1 MTATASDSDR
11 LSVIYDGECPFCA
24 AFVKLYALRKNIGEI
39 EFIDARTRPDLVRE
53 LQAQGMEINEG
64 MVVIWQRHY
73 YHGANAMHLLSIL
86 SADRRPFERLNRFLF
101 RNRNAAEVIYPML
114 ATGRRVVL
122 SLLGR
127 KMIPSQ

>member
-1 MTATASDSDR
+1 MTATANDSNR
-11 LSVIYDGECPFCA
+11 LSVIYDRECPFCA

-39 EFIDARTRPDLVRE
+39 ELIDARTTPDLVRK
-53 LQAQGMEINEG
+53 LRTQGMEINEG
-64 MVVIWQRHY
+64 MVVIWRGHY
-73 YHGANAMHLLSIL
+73 YHGADAMHLLSIL
-86 SADRRPFERLNRFLF
+86 GADRGFFGRLNRFLF

-127 KMIPSQ
+127 KMISHQ

>member
-1 MTATASDSDR
+1 MTVTASDSNR

-39 EFIDARTRPDLVRE
+39 ELIDARTKPDLVRE
-53 LQAQGMEINEG
+53 LRTQGMEINEG
-64 MVVIWQRHY
+64 MVVIWQGHY

-86 SADRRPFERLNRFLF
+86 SADRGFFGGLNKFLF
-101 RNRNAAEVIYPML
+101 RNRNAAEVVYPVL
-114 ATGRRVVL
+114 ATGRRVAL

-127 KMIPSQ
+127 KMIPYR

>member
-1 MTATASDSDR
+1 MTATANDPDR

-24 AFVKLYALRKNIGEI
+24 AFVKLYALRKNIGGI
-39 EFIDARTRPDLVRE
+39 ELIDARTRPDLVRE
-53 LQAQGMEINEG
+53 LRAQGMEINEG

-86 SADRRPFERLNRFLF
+86 GADRGFFGGLNKFLF
-101 RNRNAAEVIYPML
+101 RNRNAAALVYPVL
-114 ATGRRVVL
+114 ATGRRVAL

-127 KMIPSQ
+127 KMIPHR

>member
-1 MTATASDSDR
+1 MTATVSDSNL

-39 EFIDARTRPDLVRE
+39 ELIDARTRPGLVRE
-53 LQAQGMEINEG
+53 LRAQGMEINEG

-86 SADRRPFERLNRFLF
+86 GADRGFFGRLNKFLF
-101 RNRNAAEVIYPML
+101 RNRNAAEVVYPVL
-114 ATGRRVVL
+114 ATGRRVAL

-127 KMIPSQ
+127 KMIPHQ

>member
-1 MTATASDSDR
+1 MTAAASDSNR
-11 LSVIYDGECPFCA
+11 LSIIYDGECPFCA

-39 EFIDARTRPDLVRE
+39 ELIDARTRPDLVRA
-53 LQAQGMEINEG
+53 LRAQGMEINEG

-86 SADRRPFERLNRFLF
+86 GADKGPFGRLNKFLF
-101 RNRNAAEVIYPML
+101 RNRNAAEVVYPLL
-114 ATGRRVVL
+114 ATGRRVAL

-127 KMIPSQ
+127 KTIPHQ

>member
-1 MTATASDSDR
+1 MTAAASDSNR

-24 AFVKLYALRKNIGEI
+24 TFVKLYALRKNTGEI
-39 EFIDARTRPDLVRE
+39 ELIDARTRPDLVRA
-53 LQAQGMEINEG
+53 LRAQGMEINEG

-73 YHGANAMHLLSIL
+73 YHGADAMHLLSML
-86 SADRRPFERLNRFLF
+86 SADRGFFGGLNRFLF
-101 RNRNAAEVIYPML
+101 RNRNAAEVVYPML

-127 KMIPSQ
+127 KMIPHQ

>member
-1 MTATASDSDR
+1 MTATASDSNR

-39 EFIDARTRPDLVRE
+39 ELIDARTRPDLVRE
-53 LQAQGMEINEG
+53 LRTQDMEINEG
-64 MVVIWQRHY
+64 MVVIWQGHY

-86 SADRRPFERLNRFLF
+86 GADRGFFGGLNKLLF
-101 RNRNAAEVIYPML
+101 RNRNAAEVVYPVL
-114 ATGRRVVL
+114 ATGRRVAL

-127 KMIPSQ
+127 KMIPYR